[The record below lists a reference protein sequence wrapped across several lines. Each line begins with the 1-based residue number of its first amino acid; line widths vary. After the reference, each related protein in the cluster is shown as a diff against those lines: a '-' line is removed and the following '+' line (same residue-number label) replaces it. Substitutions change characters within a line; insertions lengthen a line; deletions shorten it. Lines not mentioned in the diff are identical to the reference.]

1 MLNQRLVNR
10 RSAWRALRT
19 HYRKIE
25 RSTISQLFSD
35 DPQRAEHMSLTQGDL
50 YLDYSKN
57 RLTMETIDLLVEL
70 AKECGLPEKIRAMFE
85 GKKINHS
92 EHRAALHTALR
103 LPIGESVY
111 LDQKNLMPEIQQGL
125 MQMRLLSD
133 QIRGG
138 RMAGYTGRKIKNII
152 NIGIGGSDLG
162 PVMAFEALRFYSDRA
177 LCFRFISNVD
187 SSDFIEATRDLNPE
201 ESLFIVC
208 SKSFTTTETLSNAL
222 LAKSWLLEKL
232 THPEAVGQ
240 HFIAVSGNEHG
251 VAEFGI
257 DISKMLIVWDWVG
270 GRYSIDSAVGL
281 STMIA
286 IGAERFYE
294 LLYGM
299 HEMDDHFLHVAL
311 KQNMPVLLG
320 LIAIWNNNF
329 LKINS
334 VAVIPYSHYLR
345 RFPAYLQ
352 QLTMESN
359 GKHVDVNGKAL
370 TFNTCPVYWGEPG
383 TNGQHSF
390 YQFLH
395 QGTALVAS
403 DFIGFCKPL
412 HEQITQHN
420 ILMANCFAQA
430 EALAY
435 GQSAEQL
442 RHAQVP
448 ADLVLHQVCSGNRPS
463 NTILAKTLTPGSLG
477 QLIALYEHSVFTQGA
492 IWNINSFDQW
502 GVELGKQMAKEMTQ
516 ELQESLNQAIPD
528 SLHNGSTR
536 KLMQYY
542 CAHRDS

>member
-1 MLNQRLVNR
+1 MLNQRPVNR

-19 HYRKIE
+19 HYRQIE

-35 DPQRAEHMSLTQGDL
+35 DLQRAEHMSLTQGDL

-85 GKKINHS
+85 GKKINYS

-103 LPIGESVY
+103 LPIGESVH

-232 THPEAVGQ
+232 IHPEAVGR

-257 DISKMLIVWDWVG
+257 DISKMFIVWDWVG
-270 GRYSIDSAVGL
+270 GRFSIDSAVGL

-311 KQNMPVLLG
+311 EQNMPALLG
-320 LIAIWNNNF
+320 LIAVWNNNF

-334 VAVIPYSHYLR
+334 VAVLPYSHYLR
-345 RFPAYLQ
+345 RLPAYLQ

-390 YQFLH
+390 YQLLH
-395 QGTALVAS
+395 QGTALIAC
-403 DFIGFCKPL
+403 DFIGFCKSL
-412 HEQITQHN
+412 HEQLTQHN

-502 GVELGKQMAKEMTQ
+502 GVELGKQMAKEITQ
-516 ELQESLNQAIPD
+516 ELQKNLNHAIPE

-542 CAHRDS
+542 YAHRDS

>member
-1 MLNQRLVNR
+1 
-10 RSAWRALRT
+10 
-19 HYRKIE
+19 
-25 RSTISQLFSD
+25 
-35 DPQRAEHMSLTQGDL
+35 
-50 YLDYSKN
+50 
-57 RLTMETIDLLVEL
+57 
-70 AKECGLPEKIRAMFE
+70 
-85 GKKINHS
+85 
-92 EHRAALHTALR
+92 
-103 LPIGESVY
+103 
-111 LDQKNLMPEIQQGL
+111 
-125 MQMRLLSD
+125 
-133 QIRGG
+133 
-138 RMAGYTGRKIKNII
+138 MAGYTGRKIKNII

-162 PVMAFEALRFYSDRA
+162 PVMAFEGLRFYSDRA

-232 THPEAVGQ
+232 IHPEAVGR

-257 DISKMLIVWDWVG
+257 DISKMFIVWDWVG
-270 GRYSIDSAVGL
+270 GRFSIDSAVGL

-311 KQNMPVLLG
+311 EQNMPALLG
-320 LIAIWNNNF
+320 LIAVWNNNF

-334 VAVIPYSHYLR
+334 VAVLPYSHYLR

-390 YQFLH
+390 YQLMH
-395 QGTALVAS
+395 QGTALIAC

-412 HEQITQHN
+412 HEQLTQHN

-463 NTILAKTLTPGSLG
+463 NTILTKTLTPGSLG

-502 GVELGKQMAKEMTQ
+502 GVELGKQMAKEITQ
-516 ELQESLNQAIPD
+516 ELQKSLNQAIPD
-528 SLHNGSTR
+528 SSHNGSTR

-542 CAHRDS
+542 YAHRDS

>member
-1 MLNQRLVNR
+1 MLNQRPLSR

-19 HYRKIE
+19 HYWQIE

-232 THPEAVGQ
+232 THPEAVEQ

-257 DISKMLIVWDWVG
+257 DISKMFIVWDWVG

-329 LKINS
+329 LMINS

-516 ELQESLNQAIPD
+516 EFQESLHHAIPESFHD
-528 SLHNGSTR
+528 GSTL

>member
-232 THPEAVGQ
+232 IHPEAVEQ

-320 LIAIWNNNF
+320 LIAIWNTNF

-395 QGTALVAS
+395 QGTALIAC

-435 GQSAEQL
+435 GQNTEQL

-516 ELQESLNQAIPD
+516 ELQESLHHAIPESFHD
-528 SLHNGSTR
+528 GATL

-542 CAHRDS
+542 CAHRGS